1 MFFRTILLLF
11 AAVIAITF
19 LRAII
24 GFVGKAVAQLFD
36 PVPRRQAQPNQPKAS
51 GASAAELVQC
61 PGCGIYVST
70 ETRLRK
76 TVDGKLRHFCSED
89 CQKKV

>member
-1 MFFRTILLLF
+1 MIIRTILLLF

-24 GFVGKAVAQLFD
+24 GLIGKGVAQLFEPD
-36 PVPRRQAQPNQPKAS
+36 PKRWGQPNQPR
-51 GASAAELVQC
+51 ASASKGELVQC

-76 TVDGKLRHFCSED
+76 TVDGKLRHFCSEA
-89 CQKKV
+89 CMKKV

>member
-1 MFFRTILLLF
+1 MIIRTILLLF

-24 GFVGKAVAQLFD
+24 GLVGKGVAQLFEPD
-36 PVPRRQAQPNQPKAS
+36 PRRRAQTSQPKTSEA
-51 GASAAELVQC
+51 GAELVQC

-76 TVDGKLRHFCSED
+76 TVDGKVRHFCSEA